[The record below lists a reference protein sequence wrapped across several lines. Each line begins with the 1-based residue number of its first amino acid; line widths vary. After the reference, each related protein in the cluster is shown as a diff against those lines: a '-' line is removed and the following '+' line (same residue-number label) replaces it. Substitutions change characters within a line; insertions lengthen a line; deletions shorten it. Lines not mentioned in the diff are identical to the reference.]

1 MLHIN
6 KVKQIIDRLIDDKQP
21 IAWRGGS
28 AVIVEVSYPSESA
41 DEVWLRLEAKGTSQ
55 AIVLT
60 IDQLTTLALNQ
71 VENKM
76 TCLKKKDMDHWDSII
91 KKCEDSFYKNNS
103 DNLDDDGSVVD

>member
-55 AIVLT
+55 AVPLT
-60 IDQLTTLALNQ
+60 IDQLTSLATKNLN
-71 VENKM
+71 NTK
-76 TCLKKKDMDHWDSII
+76 
-91 KKCEDSFYKNNS
+91 
-103 DNLDDDGSVVD
+103 